1 MYAQSIMLG
10 DDELS
15 INNFDEIMD
24 WIIILFLYE
33 LCRII
38 KYRNIENKKNFLK
51 LELVNFFIEIGG
63 LILIAYIT
71 QIFGNDILIILV
83 IIYIIIYKILL
94 KKLNS
99 DKKINFYHRLM
110 ILIGIY
116 IIIFLLKIG
125 NLRKK

>member
-116 IIIFLLKIG
+116 IIIILMNVLKC
-125 NLRKK
+125 L

>member
-38 KYRNIENKKNFLK
+38 KYRNIENKKKFLK

-116 IIIFLLKIG
+116 IIIILMNVLKC
-125 NLRKK
+125 L

>member
-38 KYRNIENKKNFLK
+38 KYRNIENKKKFLK

-99 DKKINFYHRLM
+99 DKKIKFYHKF
-110 ILIGIY
+110 Y
-116 IIIFLLKIG
+116 I
-125 NLRKK
+125 

>member
-38 KYRNIENKKNFLK
+38 KYRNIENKKKFLK
-51 LELVNFFIEIGG
+51 YTYC
-63 LILIAYIT
+63 AYILFQT
-71 QIFGNDILIILV
+71 YNNNHSLEK
-83 IIYIIIYKILL
+83 Y
-94 KKLNS
+94 N
-99 DKKINFYHRLM
+99 
-110 ILIGIY
+110 Y
-116 IIIFLLKIG
+116 IIIFLEGVFCYLF
-125 NLRKK
+125 L

>member
-1 MYAQSIMLG
+1 MYAQSIMWG

-38 KYRNIENKKNFLK
+38 KYRNIENKKKFLK

-99 DKKINFYHRLM
+99 DKKIKFYHRLM

-116 IIIFLLKIG
+116 IIIILMNVLKC
-125 NLRKK
+125 L

>member
-38 KYRNIENKKNFLK
+38 KYRNIENKKSVENIQRK
-51 LELVNFFIEIGG
+51 
-63 LILIAYIT
+63 
-71 QIFGNDILIILV
+71 
-83 IIYIIIYKILL
+83 
-94 KKLNS
+94 S
-99 DKKINFYHRLM
+99 LM
-110 ILIGIY
+110 IIV
-116 IIIFLLKIG
+116 LLT
-125 NLRKK
+125 

>member
-33 LCRII
+33 LCRLI

-116 IIIFLLKIG
+116 IIIILMNVLKC
-125 NLRKK
+125 L

>member
-38 KYRNIENKKNFLK
+38 KYRK
-51 LELVNFFIEIGG
+51 
-63 LILIAYIT
+63 
-71 QIFGNDILIILV
+71 Q
-83 IIYIIIYKILL
+83 
-94 KKLNS
+94 
-99 DKKINFYHRLM
+99 KKIF
-110 ILIGIY
+110 
-116 IIIFLLKIG
+116 KI
-125 NLRKK
+125 RIS

>member
-38 KYRNIENKKNFLK
+38 KYRNIENKKIFLK

-116 IIIFLLKIG
+116 IIIILMNVLKC
-125 NLRKK
+125 L

>member
-38 KYRNIENKKNFLK
+38 KYRNIENKKKFLK

-99 DKKINFYHRLM
+99 DK
-110 ILIGIY
+110 
-116 IIIFLLKIG
+116 
-125 NLRKK
+125 

>member
-38 KYRNIENKKNFLK
+38 KYRNIENKKKFLK

-71 QIFGNDILIILV
+71 QIFGNDILIIWV

-99 DKKINFYHRLM
+99 DKKIKFYHRLM

-116 IIIFLLKIG
+116 IIIILMNVLKC
-125 NLRKK
+125 L

>member
-38 KYRNIENKKNFLK
+38 KYRNIENKKKFLK

-71 QIFGNDILIILV
+71 QIFGNDIFIIFV

-99 DKKINFYHRLM
+99 DKKIKFYHRLM

-116 IIIFLLKIG
+116 IIIILMNVLKC
-125 NLRKK
+125 L

>member
-38 KYRNIENKKNFLK
+38 KYRNIENKKKFLK

-71 QIFGNDILIILV
+71 QIFGNDICV
-83 IIYIIIYKILL
+83 NFGYYIYNYIQNIV
-94 KKLNS
+94 KKV
-99 DKKINFYHRLM
+99 KFR
-110 ILIGIY
+110 
-116 IIIFLLKIG
+116 
-125 NLRKK
+125 

>member
-38 KYRNIENKKNFLK
+38 KYRNIENKKKFLK
-51 LELVNFFIEIGG
+51 LELVNFFIEISG
-63 LILIAYIT
+63 YP
-71 QIFGNDILIILV
+71 IFFKRLHFSYKYNSLFICAGNPV
-83 IIYIIIYKILL
+83 IIP
-94 KKLNS
+94 
-99 DKKINFYHRLM
+99 
-110 ILIGIY
+110 
-116 IIIFLLKIG
+116 
-125 NLRKK
+125 

>member
-10 DDELS
+10 DDELR

-116 IIIFLLKIG
+116 IIIILMNVLKC
-125 NLRKK
+125 L

>member
-38 KYRNIENKKNFLK
+38 KYRNIENKKKFLK

-99 DKKINFYHRLM
+99 DKKIKFYRRLM

-116 IIIFLLKIG
+116 IIIILMNVLKC
-125 NLRKK
+125 L

>member
-38 KYRNIENKKNFLK
+38 KYRNIENKKKFLK

-94 KKLNS
+94 IKLNS
-99 DKKINFYHRLM
+99 DKKIKFYHRLM

-116 IIIFLLKIG
+116 IIIILMNVLKC
-125 NLRKK
+125 L